1 MSFLNRPAMTRVE
14 MNVLFRTGARA
25 SRPRRI
31 LAWAML
37 LLLLAAGILIFYPLL
52 HHLPL
57 ANLLVVSSHT
67 PTSQVALQALV
78 FTASTVAIAMAFAA
92 SWIIIAVVL
101 WAKAI
106 AWAG

>member
-1 MSFLNRPAMTRVE
+1 
-14 MNVLFRTGARA
+14 
-25 SRPRRI
+25 
-31 LAWAML
+31 ML

-106 AWAG
+106 AWAGFLPDDAVEGLLRGRLRFALQRRNAA